1 MEYINELNSQQKKAL
16 LKTEGPLLILAGAG
30 SGKTKV
36 VTSKI
41 AYLVQEKGVYP
52 SQILAITFTNKAAK
66 EMQNRVANYLNQD
79 VSSMWIG
86 TFHAIC
92 VRILRQYIHLIGY
105 ERQFSIYDRDDQL
118 TLVKECMR
126 ELDINR
132 EMYKERNV
140 LSQLLN
146 WKNEGL
152 TPEEVIRQNYS
163 ELYYRTVGE
172 IYELYVKKCRENN
185 ALDFDDLLIKTVEL
199 LESQE
204 EVREYFQARFEYIFV
219 DEYQD
224 TNHIQYLLIKLLA
237 GSKPNLTV
245 VGDNDQSI
253 YKWRGADITN
263 IQDFEKDFPN
273 AEVILL
279 EQNYRSTKPI
289 LTAANAVIDYNS
301 NRKDKNL
308 WTERQ
313 DGSPVR
319 YKEYRHNSEEE
330 QGVIRKMIQ
339 LRDRGFKYSDMVVL
353 YRTNAQSRGFEDQL
367 IREGIPYQVIG
378 GLRFYDRKEVKDILA
393 YLRVIHN
400 PQDDVGVERIIN
412 TPKRGIGA
420 ATLGQ
425 LREYGLEHN
434 LSLYEV
440 IHGLENF
447 EDLHIRGERNVKQF
461 GDLIQLLILKSQH
474 LTLSELME
482 SVIFETGYGEM
493 LKNENTVESRTRL
506 ENIEELVSVAV
517 EYEREMENPTL
528 EEFLTGLSLLSDNDT
543 EQSEQGV
550 TLMTLHAA
558 KGLEFPVVFLVG
570 LEERLFPTHRAL
582 ESDEDIEEERRL
594 CYVGVT
600 RAEEELYLSSS
611 KTRTLFGRTSPAK
624 RSRFIDEME
633 DVIEIEEVEEPLG
646 STQYRKERSLDEEKS
661 RRSKREKRLEEL
673 RKERRE
679 ESAALDGSLKVGD
692 KVIHKKWGEGMIVSM
707 TSRDQDHEVVVSFEG
722 KGLRTL
728 MLSMAPIKKV
738 E

>member
-1 MEYINELNSQQKKAL
+1 MDYINELNTQQKKAL

-41 AYLVQEKGVYP
+41 AYLVQEKGVHP

-66 EMQNRVANYLNQD
+66 EMENRVANYLNRD

-118 TLVKECMR
+118 TLVKECMT
-126 ELDINR
+126 ELNINR

-140 LSQLLN
+140 LSQILE

-152 TPEEVIRQNYS
+152 HPDEAIQQNYT
-163 ELYYRTVGE
+163 ELYYRNVGE
-172 IYELYVKKCRENN
+172 IYALYVKKCRENN

-199 LESQE
+199 LQTHG

-224 TNHIQYLLIKLLA
+224 TNHIQYLLIRLLCS
-237 GSKPNLTV
+237 SKPNLTV

-263 IQDFEKDFPN
+263 IQNFEKDFPD

-289 LTAANAVIDYNS
+289 LTAANAVIEYNS

-308 WTERQ
+308 WTDREE
-313 DGSPVR
+313 GNPVK

-330 QGVIRKMIQ
+330 QDVIRKMIQ
-339 LRDRGFKYSDMVVL
+339 LRDQNYRFSDMAVL

-400 PQDDVGVERIIN
+400 PQDDVGIERIIN
-412 TPKRGIGA
+412 TPKRGIGDT
-420 ATLGQ
+420 TLKQ
-425 LREYGLEHN
+425 LKDYGAEHG
-434 LSLYEV
+434 LSLCEV
-440 IHGLENF
+440 IDGI
-447 EDLHIRGERNVKQF
+447 EDFDDLNIRSERNVKQF

-474 LTLSELME
+474 LSLPDLME

-493 LKNENTVESRTRL
+493 LRSENTVESRTRL

-517 EYEREMENPTL
+517 EYERDADNPSL
-528 EEFLTGLSLLSDNDT
+528 EEFLTGLSLLSDNDKDHR
-543 EQSEQGV
+543 EQGV

-570 LEERLFPTHRAL
+570 MEERLFPTHRSL

-600 RAEEELYLSSS
+600 RAEEQLYLSSA
-611 KTRTLFGRTSPAK
+611 KTRTQFGRTSPAK

-633 DVIEIEEVEEPLG
+633 SVIEIEEVEENFG
-646 STQYRKERSLDEEKS
+646 SSMFQRERSLDEEMT
-661 RRSKREKRLEEL
+661 RRNRREQRLEEL
-673 RKERRE
+673 RRERKEN
-679 ESAALDGSLKVGD
+679 SASLDGSLNIGD

-707 TSRDQDHEVVVSFEG
+707 TPRDEDQEVVVSFEG

-728 MLSMAPIKKV
+728 MLSMAPIKKK